1 MFKIHFTL
9 TLLCLFFTAQL
20 SAQQAKPKAK
30 TPSVKPVQ
38 TAPKTKSPNMRIYEN
53 ALQEVEVAPT
63 LAENFTEMA
72 KHFMGHDAYMIRPG
86 NEAMADD
93 NGHVQLQKI
102 GREGLHVDLEIFD
115 CQSFIEY
122 TLALTQTKRLASPSY
137 EGFRDKVKNLR
148 YRDGNVNYGARLHY
162 FSSWIY
168 EHQKEGLLKD
178 MSREIGGEI
187 FEKDVHYM
195 SLKKDTFYGNMADPA
210 TFATIR
216 KIEKELSAKEKYYI
230 PKDKLAAVERG
241 IKDGDIIAITNAQ
254 DGMDIAHTGIAY
266 WQGAHVHL
274 LHASSETGFV
284 VVTNEPLI
292 DYLAVHRKHT
302 GIMVARLI
310 N

>member
-9 TLLCLFFTAQL
+9 TLLSLFFIAQL
-20 SAQQAKPKAK
+20 SAQQAKPKPK

-53 ALQEVEVAPT
+53 ALKEVEVAAT

-122 TLALTQTKRLASPSY
+122 TLALTQTKRMASPSY
-137 EGFRDKVKNLR
+137 DGFRDKVKNLR
-148 YRDGNVNYGARLHY
+148 YRNGNINYGARLHY

-230 PKDKLAAVERG
+230 PKDKLIAVEKG

-266 WQGAHVHL
+266 WQGEHVHL

-292 DYLAVHRKHT
+292 DYLAIHRKHT

>member
-1 MFKIHFTL
+1 MFKIPFKL
-9 TLLCLFFTAQL
+9 TFLCLFFLVQL
-20 SAQQAKPKAK
+20 NAQQAKPKPK
-30 TPSVKPVQ
+30 ISSLSKPQ
-38 TAPKTKSPNMRIYEN
+38 SAPKTKSPNLRIYEN
-53 ALQEVEVAPT
+53 AIQEVSVGPT
-63 LAENFTEMA
+63 LAENFMEMA

-122 TLALTQTKRLASPSY
+122 TVALAQARRMASPSY
-137 EGFRDKVKNLR
+137 EGFRNKVQNLR
-148 YRDGNVNYGARLHY
+148 YRNGSVTYAARLHY
-162 FSSWIY
+162 FTSWIY
-168 EHQKEGLLKD
+168 EHEKKGLLKD
-178 MSREIGGEI
+178 MSKELGGDI

-210 TFATIR
+210 TFAAIR
-216 KIEKELSAKEKYYI
+216 KIEKDLSAREKYYI
-230 PKDKLAAVERG
+230 PKDKLATLESG

-254 DGMDIAHTGIAY
+254 GGMDIAHTGVAY

-284 VVTNEPLI
+284 VVTNEPLS